1 MLISAV
7 GLCML
12 SLLQDN
18 YRYSS
23 EREID
28 NKFILARKYLIFPK
42 LKSEGAVSMRLS
54 QAFAAGARM
63 DIAHSTLKVCILIL
77 KLQLY

>member
-23 EREID
+23 EREIN
-28 NKFILARKYLIFPK
+28 NKFILARKYLIFPN
-42 LKSEGAVSMRLS
+42 LKNEGAVSMRLS
-54 QAFAAGARM
+54 QAFAARARM
-63 DIAHSTLKVCILIL
+63 DIAHTSLKIEYFDF
-77 KLQLY
+77 KTTT